1 MKLDL
6 GVKCRWLLTMKPGDP
21 ITQENFFIGITDGK
35 IQTVEKLKSSHKRNC
50 KKWIDG
56 DHHAVLPGFVNG
68 HAHLPMSLFRG
79 AEDDAPLKTW
89 LFERV
94 FPLEAKFVRKQFVQV
109 GTELSALEA
118 IRFGVTTTNDMYFYA
133 EESAKIWDKA
143 GLRGIFYQVL
153 MDFPLPEDAELGPDR
168 WSRFRKTHAKFKNS
182 RRIKYGLGPHAPYT
196 CSDDILREVGRL
208 SAELQCPIQI
218 HLSETIEEVRES
230 FEKFKVSPV
239 ERLQA
244 LKILTPRTN
253 CAHGVHLSAH
263 DMKILKQTGASVIHN
278 PDSNSKL
285 STGVAPIPLLQQM
298 GIPVGLGTD
307 GVVSNNSLNM
317 FRAMDVAAKMHK
329 LASGNSEVM
338 KTHEVLSMAT
348 LGSARALGIQ
358 DQVGSLEVGKEA
370 DLILVDLSAPHVQP
384 VNDVASHLVY
394 ACSGLEVDTVVCSG
408 KILFNKGKYTSL
420 DPKKIVSKAT
430 AIGKKVQAELK
441 KMKN

>member
-1 MKLDL
+1 MKFDL
-6 GVKCRWLLTMKPGDP
+6 GVKCRWFLSMKPGDP
-21 ITQENFFIGITDGK
+21 LTQENFFIGIAGGK
-35 IQTVEKLKSSHKRNC
+35 IQVVEKFKSSHSKSC
-50 KKWIDG
+50 KKFLKG

-89 LFERV
+89 LFDRV
-94 FPLEAKFVRKQFVQV
+94 FPLESKFVRKKFAQA

-133 EESAKIWDKA
+133 EDCAKIWDTA
-143 GLRGIFYQVL
+143 GLRGIFYQVF
-153 MDFPLPEDAELGPDR
+153 MDFPIPEDGELGPDR
-168 WSRFRKTHAKFKNS
+168 WSRFLKTHSHFKNHP
-182 RRIKYGLGPHAPYT
+182 RIQYGLGPHAPYT

-208 SAELQCPIQI
+208 SAELKCPIQI
-218 HLSETIEEVRES
+218 HLSETVEEVRES
-230 FEKFKVSPV
+230 FEKFKLSPV

-244 LKILTPRTN
+244 LKVLTARTN
-253 CAHGVHLSAH
+253 CAHGVHLSAE
-263 DMKILKQTGASVIHN
+263 DLRILKETGASVVHN

-285 STGVAPIPLLQQM
+285 SAGVAPVPLMLQM

-338 KTHEVLSMAT
+338 KTREVLVMAT
-348 LGSARALGIQ
+348 LGSARALGLQ

-370 DLILVDLSAPHVQP
+370 DLLLVDLSGPHLQP

-394 ACSGLEVDTVVCSG
+394 ACSGLEVDTVVCAG
-408 KILFNKGKYTSL
+408 KILYQNGKYTTL
-420 DPKKIVSKAT
+420 DPQKIIAKAS
-430 AIGKKVQAELK
+430 AFGKKVQAELK
-441 KMKN
+441 KMKS